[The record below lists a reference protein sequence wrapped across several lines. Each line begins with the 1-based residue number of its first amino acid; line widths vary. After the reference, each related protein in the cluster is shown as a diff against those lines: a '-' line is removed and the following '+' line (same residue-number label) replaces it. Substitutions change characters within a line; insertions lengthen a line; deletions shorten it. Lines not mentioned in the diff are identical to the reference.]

1 MMRWLGVVL
10 FSLVVVIALAA
21 PSTEANEQDRLPH
34 PWWQS
39 DEVKAILDLT
49 AEQAAA
55 LENIYRRTVPKQHE
69 SMRRLKTEETTLSE
83 FVANMSVDEFDI
95 ISQIDRVEA
104 ARSEVSKT
112 RTLMVIR
119 MYRVLNPRQRSTLKS
134 WRAQE
139 PHERNSGRTRPP
151 CY

>member
-1 MMRWLGVVL
+1 MIRWLGVVL
-10 FSLVVVIALAA
+10 FSLVVLIAPAA
-21 PSTEANEQDRLPH
+21 PSVEANEQDRRPH
-34 PWWQS
+34 RWWQS

-55 LENIYRRTVPKQHE
+55 LEKIYRRTLSKQRE
-69 SMRRLKTEETTLSE
+69 SMRRLKTEETTLSKL
-83 FVANMSVDEFDI
+83 AADMSVDEFDI
-95 ISQIDRVEA
+95 ISQVDRVEA
-104 ARSEVSKT
+104 ARSEVGKT

-119 MYRVLNPRQRSTLKS
+119 MYRVLNRHQRSTLKS

-139 PHERNSGRTRPP
+139 PHERNSGRTRP